1 MAYGFLDIAA
11 TPSVKVA
18 QAEAGTAD
26 YWAEFRGDRAF
37 ERFTAAEAA
46 FIAARDS
53 FYIASVSETGWPYV
67 QHRGGPPG
75 FLKVL
80 DDQTLSFADYRGNR
94 QYISLGN
101 VRADDRVSLILVDYP
116 NRRRLKLFGH
126 VEVRSLADDPA
137 LAERLAIPGERG
149 RSERSFLVRL
159 ASFDWNCPQHI
170 TPRFTEA
177 ELAGA
182 LDPVRER
189 LAALEAESQ
198 ELRVRLAACTNDGS
212 TS

>member
-18 QAEAGTAD
+18 QAEAGSAE

-37 ERFTAAEAA
+37 ERFTAAETA

-80 DDQTLSFADYRGNR
+80 DDQTLGFADYPGNR
-94 QYISLGN
+94 QCISVGYL
-101 VRADDRVSLILVDYP
+101 RADDRVSLILIDYP

-126 VEVRSLADDPA
+126 VEMRGVANDLA
-137 LAERLAIPGERG
+137 LAERLANPGERDQV
-149 RSERSFLVRL
+149 ERSFLIRL

-182 LDPVRER
+182 LDPARER
-189 LAALEAESQ
+189 LAALETENQA
-198 ELRVRLAACTNDGS
+198 LRARLDAFNDGRS